1 MTNTGYRWRSR
12 ERGASSTEVTSRL
25 TEPHAYHRRMDS
37 REAVEY
43 LEDLRR
49 FGVKEGFDRTLRLL
63 DALGNPHEMLRTVTV
78 GGTNGKGSV
87 ARTLESCLRHDG
99 RSTGL
104 YTSPHMYRLGERVRV
119 DGEQMRRKRI
129 REFVER
135 ARPTIQE
142 MISEGDAPTF
152 FETTTAMAFDEF
164 ARRGVDL
171 AVLEVG
177 MGGRL
182 DTTRVADSEISAVTS
197 VALEHTDVLG
207 DTVEEIAWEV
217 AHVVPEGGVCVT
229 AAGDEALDVVRSS
242 AEDRDATLRVV
253 GDCVRVKSRGRDDLE
268 QRLTVEA
275 DETYELRTPLLG
287 DHQARNVAV
296 AAALGEELDVSHR
309 AIEKGVRRADWRGRF
324 EVVGREPLVVLDA
337 AHNPAA
343 VDALVSTLEGFE
355 YDDLR
360 VVFGAMS
367 DKDNVGIASRLD
379 GSTHVYAVE
388 PSKARAEDDDALTDI
403 FETQGVD
410 VSAEGGVVDGVRA
423 STSDASD
430 DDAVVVTGSIWTVGE
445 ARRLWAD
452 RATAASHEGREDAT
466 RYFGRAE
473 LEAHD
478 TPARTVRLC
487 DLTRKEAFAL
497 ERAASSV
504 GASVSVSSYAPDSY
518 VDAVVTATPEE
529 YRALFDEGVVRKP
542 WEEVFGTPSGTEVM
556 GILNV
561 TPDSFYDGGE
571 HDVVDDAVERAYEI
585 DEAGADIIDV
595 GGESTRPGAEPVPVE
610 KEVERVLP
618 VVERVADDLT
628 VSVDTRKPEVA
639 RRALEAGAEIL
650 NDVTGL
656 ADPETRRV
664 AAEKGCRVVVM
675 DSVNVPVEPGADN
688 HYDDVVTDV
697 ARRLSERV
705 LRARRSGIDADDII
719 VDPGVGFGKGSDG
732 DLELLCRTDEI
743 ASLGY
748 PVLYGCSRKS
758 FLGEATGASKED
770 RLAPSVAA
778 HFHAALNGA
787 DYVRV
792 HDVEETARALRLADS
807 LQDSFRS
814 DE

>member
-1 MTNTGYRWRSR
+1 
-12 ERGASSTEVTSRL
+12 
-25 TEPHAYHRRMDS
+25 MDS
-37 REAVEY
+37 REAIEY

-49 FGVKEGFDRTLRLL
+49 FGVKEGFERTLRLL
-63 DALGNPHEMLRTVTV
+63 DALGNPHEKLRTVTV

-119 DGEQMRRKRI
+119 DGEETRRKRI

-135 ARPTIQE
+135 VRPTVE
-142 MISEGDAPTF
+142 KMISEGEAPTF

-164 ARRGVDL
+164 ARRGVEV

-182 DTTRVADSEISAVTS
+182 DTTRVADSDLSAVTS

-207 DTVEEIAWEV
+207 ETVEEIAWEV

-229 AAGDEALDVVRSS
+229 ATDEEALDVVRSK
-242 AEDRDATLRVV
+242 ADEYDATLRVV
-253 GDCVRVKSRGRDDLE
+253 GEDVCVESRGRDALE

-275 DETYELRTPLLG
+275 DGKYDLRTPLLG
-287 DHQARNVAV
+287 DHQARNVAIGV
-296 AAALGEELDVSHR
+296 ALAEQLDVAPD
-309 AIEKGVRRADWRGRF
+309 AIEKGVRRADWEGRF
-324 EVVGREPLVVLDA
+324 EVVEREPLVVLDA

-343 VDALVSTLEGFE
+343 VDALVSTLDGFE
-355 YDDLR
+355 YDDLS

-367 DKDNVGIASRLD
+367 DKDNVGMASRLSED
-379 GSTHVYAVE
+379 GEVSHVYAVE
-388 PSKARAEDDDALTDI
+388 PSKARAEDNDSLASI
-403 FETQGVD
+403 FETQD
-410 VSAEGGVVDGVRA
+410 VEASSEDSVLGGVCTA
-423 STSDASD
+423 LADASD
-430 DDAVVVTGSIWTVGE
+430 GDAVVVTGSLWTVGE

-452 RATAASHEGREDAT
+452 GTTAAAPRTHDDAT

-473 LEAHD
+473 LDTHD

-487 DLTRKEAFAL
+487 DLTHEEALAL
-497 ERAASSV
+497 ERA
-504 GASVSVSSYAPDSY
+504 VSRVEAQVSISSYAPDSY

-529 YRALFDEGVVRKP
+529 YRELLDEGVLRKP
-542 WEEVFGTPSGTEVM
+542 YQEVFGSASRTNVM

-571 HDVVDDAVERAYEI
+571 HNVIDDAVERAHEMY
-585 DEAGADIIDV
+585 DAGADIIDV
-595 GGESTRPGAEPVPVE
+595 GGESTRPGAEPVPVQE
-610 KEVERVLP
+610 ELERVLP
-618 VVERVADDLT
+618 VVERTADDMT

-664 AAEKGCRVVVM
+664 AAEAGCRVVVM
-675 DSVNVPVEPGADN
+675 DSVNVPVDPSADTY
-688 HYDDVVTDV
+688 YDDVVTDV

-719 VDPGVGFGKGSDG
+719 VDPGVGFGKGTDG
-732 DLELLCRTDEI
+732 DLELLRRPDEI

-758 FLGEATGASKED
+758 FLGEATGTSRDE

-778 HFHAALNGA
+778 HFHAAMQGA

-792 HDVEETARALRLADS
+792 HDVEETVRALRLADTLTLAS
-807 LQDSFRS
+807 E
-814 DE
+814 DEP